1 MLSSSPVASRSR
13 GKREGRTPAERVRA
27 ARLRANLTQQ
37 ELADRADKHVN
48 TIANLEDGTTP
59 VLLTARGWRTV
70 EDVARVL
77 NTTGEALG
85 YRLKRPVRTGTLTP
99 EQREVIEEIL
109 ALPSDDFEAVRR
121 MLREIE
127 AKRQKGRR

>member
-1 MLSSSPVASRSR
+1 MLSSSPVASRTSR
-13 GKREGRTPAERVRA
+13 RREGRTPAERVRA

-37 ELADRADKHVN
+37 ELADLADKHVN

-59 VLLTARGWRTV
+59 ARLTARGWRTV

-85 YRLKRPVRTGTLTP
+85 YRLKRPVRTDTLTP
-99 EQREVIEEIL
+99 EQREVVEEIL
-109 ALPSDDFEAVRR
+109 ALPDDDLQAVRR

-127 AKRQKGRR
+127 AKREKGRR